1 MANEEQRIEILNM
14 IAENYGVTMSDR
26 IMFMWLGLLADYD
39 FRDIQKA
46 AMNLIRHSGN
56 DQVAYKTMPPF
67 ALMQRELDKV
77 CGAITDP
84 EEKLTLLAETAWNG
98 LLTAINR
105 YGSYRMPEDLDDT
118 TLYCLRSMG
127 GWQVVCNWRESELN
141 WRKKEFLELFALAD
155 GKVEML
161 ESGPEAIEALSPPSI
176 GPTTTKD
183 ALGGFMQSLK
193 ARNAK
198 AIAING

>member
-1 MANEEQRIEILNM
+1 MTNDEQRIEVLNM

-46 AMNLIRHSGN
+46 AMNLIRHTGN

-67 ALMQRELDKV
+67 ALMQKELDKV

-84 EEKLTLLAETAWNG
+84 EEKLTLLAETAWSG

-105 YGSYRMPEDLDDT
+105 YGSYRMPDDLDET
-118 TLYCLRSMG
+118 TVYCLRSMG
-127 GWQVVCNWRESELN
+127 GWQVACNWLEDDLH
-141 WRKKEFLELFALAD
+141 WRKKEFVELYKTAHGRTDAL
-155 GKVEML
+155 ML
-161 ESGPEAIEALSPPSI
+161 GVDAVEALGTGKREPSAI
-176 GPTTTKD
+176 GSFAKD
-183 ALGGFMQSLK
+183 FLDSIKPQGLPQ
-193 ARNAK
+193 
-198 AIAING
+198 